1 MTSVTSRTR
10 QVSNDTGY
18 FISISSCVNV
28 IFTAPGGVV
37 APWASTVATP
47 GADGYLST
55 AVSTV
60 NRAGILYRDM
70 GKTVV
75 SSGAFFRK
83 VQLVVP
89 QGATT
94 ATQVGAGSTSTFGVG
109 GAATGSGAPD
119 FYTGYVKLGFEG
131 QGPNAPLADF
141 GR

>member
-1 MTSVTSRTR
+1 MTSVVSRTR

-28 IFTAPGGVV
+28 IFTSPLGDV
-37 APWASTVATP
+37 APWASTGTAGTT
-47 GADGYLST
+47 GLST

-94 ATQVGAGSTSTFGVG
+94 VTQVGAGTTSTFGVG
-109 GAATGSGAPD
+109 GGATGSGIPD
-119 FYTGYVKLGFEG
+119 FYTGYVRLGFDG
-131 QGPNAPLADF
+131 QGASAPLAVF

>member
-1 MTSVTSRTR
+1 MTSVVSRTR

-28 IFTAPGGVV
+28 IFTSPLGAIAG
-37 APWASTVATP
+37 WASTGSLGA
-47 GADGYLST
+47 ADGYLST

-94 ATQVGAGSTSTFGVG
+94 ATQVGAGTTSTFGVG
-109 GAATGSGAPD
+109 GAASGTGVPD
-119 FYTGYVKLGFEG
+119 FYTGYVRLGFDG
-131 QGPNAPLADF
+131 QGANAPLAVF

>member
-1 MTSVTSRTR
+1 MTSVASRTR

-28 IFTAPGGVV
+28 IFASPLGAIAG
-37 APWASTVATP
+37 WASTSATP
-47 GADGYLST
+47 GADGYLSSV
-55 AVSTV
+55 VSTV

-89 QGATT
+89 QGANT

-109 GAATGSGAPD
+109 GGATGTGVPD
-119 FYTGYVKLGFEG
+119 FYTGYVRLGFDG
-131 QGPNAPLADF
+131 QGAPAPLAVF